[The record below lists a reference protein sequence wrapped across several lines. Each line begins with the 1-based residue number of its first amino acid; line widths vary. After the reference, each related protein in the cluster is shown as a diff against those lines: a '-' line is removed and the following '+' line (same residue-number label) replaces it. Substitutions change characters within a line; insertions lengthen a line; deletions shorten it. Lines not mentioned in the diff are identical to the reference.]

1 MKYKLIKEYP
11 GSPASGTIVEPGYT
25 GYVPDG
31 QSKNLGSWF
40 LTEHAVLNYPEFWQ
54 PISEPVELDIYHINQ
69 FIKIEVYRPGGV
81 GGQQVNR
88 METGVRLTC
97 DEFNFRVECGY
108 HRSMLKNK
116 DFCLRCLKLHLSELP
131 QSVKD
136 HYINEYFKK

>member
-11 GSPASGTIVEPGYT
+11 GSPALGTIGYKGMWT
-25 GYVPDG
+25 VPYD
-31 QSKNLGSWF
+31 LE
-40 LTEHAVLNYPEFWQ
+40 LYPEFWQ
-54 PISEPVELDIYHINQ
+54 PVHEQTELDIYHINQ
-69 FIKIEVYRPGGV
+69 FIKIEIYRPGGI
-81 GGQQVNR
+81 GGQHVNR

-108 HRSMLKNK
+108 HRSMLKNR

-136 HYINEYFKK
+136 HYINEHFKK